1 MNILSLKRL
10 FDVVLSTLLIVITLP
25 FIAAGALLA
34 MCDGHRNPFFT
45 QVRIGKGLQHFTIFK
60 LRTMHASTANSD
72 AIVHFGTDSNTLTP
86 IGRFLRK
93 TSLDELPQL
102 FNILRGDM
110 TFIGPRPHAP
120 EYAAHYAKIVPNYY
134 DRYEVRPGLAG
145 LVQVTALRNLAELPH
160 HIQARVQSDLT
171 YIRHMSFGL
180 DIAIFL
186 KAAVLVL
193 APIAPSTLESVQMA
207 ATRLIEL
214 TLPAT
219 GLQTLQVALM
229 VSRG

>member
-10 FDVVLSTLLIVITLP
+10 FDVILSAVLIAITLP
-25 FIAAGALLA
+25 FLAVGVLLA
-34 MCDGHRNPFFT
+34 VCDGHRNPFFT
-45 QVRIGKGLQHFTIFK
+45 QARIGKGLNNFTIFK
-60 LRTMHASTANSD
+60 LRTMHARTADSET
-72 AIVHFGTDSNTLTP
+72 IVHFGTESSTLTP
-86 IGRFLRK
+86 IGRFMRK

-134 DRYEVRPGLAG
+134 DRYAVRPGLAG
-145 LVQVTALRNLAELPH
+145 LVQVTPLRNLAELPQ
-160 HIQARVQSDLT
+160 HIHARVQSDLT

-180 DIAIFL
+180 DIAIFF

-193 APIAPSTLESVQMA
+193 EPIAPATLESVQMV
-207 ATRLIEL
+207 ATRLIEM

-219 GLQTLQVALM
+219 GLQTLQVALLT
-229 VSRG
+229 SRG